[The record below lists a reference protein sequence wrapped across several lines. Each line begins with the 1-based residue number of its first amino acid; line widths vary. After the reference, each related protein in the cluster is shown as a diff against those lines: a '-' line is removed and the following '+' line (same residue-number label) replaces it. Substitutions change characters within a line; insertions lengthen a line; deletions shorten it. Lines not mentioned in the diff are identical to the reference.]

1 MNEQKKRL
9 KHAQREYDQLI
20 KKVQVIKKQNNDIKS
35 INESMTN
42 LIEYYYNDWL
52 TDREEVE
59 ADYLIMC
66 EDPIYDLITEY
77 YDLIDD
83 LDKTIK
89 EIKSKLKY

>member
-52 TDREEVE
+52 TD
-59 ADYLIMC
+59 
-66 EDPIYDLITEY
+66 
-77 YDLIDD
+77 
-83 LDKTIK
+83 
-89 EIKSKLKY
+89 